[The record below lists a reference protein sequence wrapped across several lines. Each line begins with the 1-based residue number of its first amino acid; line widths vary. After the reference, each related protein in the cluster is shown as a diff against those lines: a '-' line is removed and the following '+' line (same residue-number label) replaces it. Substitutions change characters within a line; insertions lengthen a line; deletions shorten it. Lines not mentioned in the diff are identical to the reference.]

1 MSPSSPIEYFL
12 GANAPSGFY
21 SLYPQLLPLS
31 RARSIYLLKGGPGCG
46 KSTFLRQVARTMEQH
61 GLEVEYILCSGDP
74 DSLDAIVI
82 PSLGAALADATAP
95 HVLEPNCP
103 GAVDCYVDL
112 GQCYDRSALKN
123 LRSEIHAATDG
134 YKQCYQRAYRCLNAA
149 GTLCEDVRGTVLT
162 DSATQWLARRAR
174 SILQR
179 ELRTFRR
186 EQIGQVKQRFLS
198 AVTHKGYLCLYDT
211 ALSQCP
217 TIYELQDNYG
227 LSHELLLP
235 LLTGAVE
242 LGLDVVACPDPLS
255 PDRLLHLLIPD
266 VGIAFLSSTPNA
278 VFPDTPKRRI
288 RLDSSCD
295 TSLLHVNRTRLRFA
309 KKVSASLID
318 EAVSSLAQAKSMH
331 DELEAIYN
339 PYVDFERVAQL
350 AAQTADEILSQM

>member
-1 MSPSSPIEYFL
+1 MSPSFPVEYFL

-21 SLYPQLLPLS
+21 SLYSQLLPLPH
-31 RARSIYLLKGGPGCG
+31 AQSIYLLKGGPGCG
-46 KSTFLRQVARTMEQH
+46 KSTFLRQVARAAEQNS
-61 GLEVEYILCSGDP
+61 LRVEYILCSGDP

-82 PSLGAALADATAP
+82 PSLRVALADATAP

-112 GQCYDRSALKN
+112 GQCYDRSALKK
-123 LRSEIHAATDG
+123 LRFEIHAATDG

-149 GTLCEDVRGTVLT
+149 GTLCEDIRGTVLT
-162 DSATQWLARRAR
+162 DTAQQWLTRRAR
-174 SILQR
+174 SVLHR
-179 ELRTFRR
+179 ELRAHRR
-186 EQIGQVKQRFLS
+186 ERIGQVKQRFLN
-198 AVTHKGYLCLYDT
+198 AVTHKGYLSLYDT
-211 ALSQCP
+211 ALAQCP
-217 TIYELQDNYG
+217 TVYELQDNYG

-242 LGLDVVACPDPLS
+242 LGLDVVACPDPMA
-255 PDRLLHLLIPD
+255 PDRLLHLLIPET
-266 VGIAFLSSTPNA
+266 GTAFLSSTPSA

-288 RLDSSCD
+288 RLDSGCD
-295 TSLLHVNRTRLRFA
+295 TSLLRLNRTRLRFA

-339 PYVDFERVAQL
+339 PYVDFDRVSRL
-350 AAQTADEILSQM
+350 AAETAGEILSLM